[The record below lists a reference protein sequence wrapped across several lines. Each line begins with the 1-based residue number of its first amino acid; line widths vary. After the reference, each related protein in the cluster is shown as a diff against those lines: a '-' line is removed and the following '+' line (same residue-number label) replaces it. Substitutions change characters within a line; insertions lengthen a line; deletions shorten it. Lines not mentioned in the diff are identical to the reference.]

1 MSSLHPRTI
10 LTRGVSTGLRLGRG
24 TADRVVTVAGPPLGR
39 LTDTLVSRLR
49 RQEPSAPATFTP
61 SRRSE
66 ESQDSQEVRKPK
78 EAAEPEPAA
87 PAGPT
92 PSSVAR
98 NIAPQRPA
106 AKPARPRKPKSVPG
120 AKLPPPRPS
129 AT

>member
-1 MSSLHPRTI
+1 MTSLHPRTI

-61 SRRSE
+61 SRRA
-66 ESQDSQEVRKPK
+66 QEVRGPN
-78 EAAEPEPAA
+78 EAAEPASAA
-87 PAGPT
+87 PTGPT